1 MFFMHRVGIRMLME
15 GMKRKVFI
23 VLILVFYL
31 ETALFGLRPLLGIV
45 IWIKLCLLAFF
56 GLYISRYIRTL
67 SQLFII
73 GILFMISSF
82 FESLLA
88 VFQYLSQS
96 SLNSWLYYL
105 GERTFTG
112 TTPGI
117 ANAVV
122 DGTLF
127 LRPYGTFPHPNVLAG
142 FLLIV
147 SLYILFI
154 VARRSTGFVRYV
166 SAGILVLNSIVILLT
181 LSRVVILLWFV
192 FVSSILLSV
201 LLKKRTFK
209 KSIFFAGVAGI
220 TLSMVL
226 LPFLK
231 ILLGRFAET
240 SLFEEAVSYRI
251 ELISSAIEII
261 RNHPFTGVGLGN
273 FIPALNTVREPL
285 SVGLYFQPVHNI
297 FLLVASETGILGF
310 ILFLWFL
317 IKTIRRLLSKMGKQ
331 MALRKE
337 YGVFLLLLLS
347 ILFISLFDHYFL
359 TLQQG
364 MYLFAFVLGI
374 SWTRINDLRSE
385 KNSV

>member
-1 MFFMHRVGIRMLME
+1 MHRVGIRMLME
-15 GMKRKVFI
+15 GMKRKGFI

-147 SLYILFI
+147 SLYILFF

-297 FLLVASETGILGF
+297 FLLVASETGILGC

-374 SWTRINDLRSE
+374 SWTRINDLRAE